1 MLSHWYFHLVSEK
14 LQVINCSAACQGQAA
29 VSHRR
34 THRTRFQWNRSGEEK
49 SSDRMILP
57 PHHTLNFLS
66 LSIEKSIK
74 CRTGPGND
82 FVAIC
87 KFGNFPQRLQKQNA
101 NDLWDNI
108 LQKDKW
114 EADEG
119 LPWSAPQF
127 PSKKNRAFTIYA
139 QTF

>member
-1 MLSHWYFHLVSEK
+1 
-14 LQVINCSAACQGQAA
+14 
-29 VSHRR
+29 
-34 THRTRFQWNRSGEEK
+34 
-49 SSDRMILP
+49 MILP

-127 PSKKNRAFTIYA
+127 PSRKKQSFYHICANILSSTLAWFKKKKIG
-139 QTF
+139 FEV

>member
-1 MLSHWYFHLVSEK
+1 
-14 LQVINCSAACQGQAA
+14 
-29 VSHRR
+29 
-34 THRTRFQWNRSGEEK
+34 
-49 SSDRMILP
+49 MILP
-57 PHHTLNFLS
+57 PHHTFNFLS

-127 PSKKNRAFTIYA
+127 PSQKTELLPYMGQFLQDGKFDGGSVGDDDDAGDGDSDGDGDDGNDDDDR
-139 QTF
+139 QV

>member
-1 MLSHWYFHLVSEK
+1 
-14 LQVINCSAACQGQAA
+14 
-29 VSHRR
+29 
-34 THRTRFQWNRSGEEK
+34 
-49 SSDRMILP
+49 MILP

-108 LQKDKW
+108 PQKDKW

-127 PSKKNRAFTIYA
+127 PSQKTKLLPYMRKHFEVYTDLKKREKERMYMDPKGRSPEKKTVKKGDIVH
-139 QTF
+139 

>member
-1 MLSHWYFHLVSEK
+1 
-14 LQVINCSAACQGQAA
+14 
-29 VSHRR
+29 
-34 THRTRFQWNRSGEEK
+34 
-49 SSDRMILP
+49 MILP
-57 PHHTLNFLS
+57 PHHTFNFLS

-87 KFGNFPQRLQKQNA
+87 KFGHFPQRLQKQNA

-108 LQKDKW
+108 PQKDKW

-119 LPWSAPQF
+119 LPWSAPQY
-127 PSKKNRAFTIYA
+127 PSQKTDLLPYMGQFLQDGKFAHFVSLFFSKSQAFVCPNLISWPR
-139 QTF
+139 FSIDPF